1 MARAGGRL
9 GPSSA
14 VVDNSD
20 REARMLGLPA
30 RLHALESVGKAVGKA
45 VGVDDE
51 RDPEAPFGDRD
62 LARSAIG
69 TKAIARGVREVLGRE
84 PSKSSTASGT

>member
-30 RLHALESVGKAVGKA
+30 RLHALESVGKAVG
-45 VGVDDE
+45 VDDE
-51 RDPEAPFGDRD
+51 RDPEAPFGDPD